1 MSDKK
6 ISIPVNNTRVNNQG
20 VVRLDKEALAIVSN
34 YAIRSGCSSKK
45 VASLIIK
52 QAEEIGMIEIGGE
65 Q

>member
-6 ISIPVNNTRVNNQG
+6 IRIPVNNKRVNNQG

-34 YAIRSGCSSKK
+34 YAIRSGYNSKK

>member
-6 ISIPVNNTRVNNQG
+6 ISIPVNSARVNNQG
-20 VVRLDKEALAIVSN
+20 VVRLDKDALAIVSN
-34 YAIRSGCSSKK
+34 YSIRSGWSSKK

-52 QAEEIGMIEIGGE
+52 QAEEMGLIEIGGE